1 MSRRRN
7 RAVYDA
13 LTAAG
18 VDKKVIYED
27 RASGKKD
34 SRLGRDLHHLV
45 SVMQELTKRGIGLQV
60 LASRGPQVRS
70 GESERSECGS
80 DAE

>member
-13 LTAAG
+13 LIAVG

-34 SRLGRDLHHLV
+34 SRFGRDLHHLV
-45 SVMQELTKRGIGLQV
+45 SVAQELTERGI
-60 LASRGPQVRS
+60 GPQVRG